1 MPQQVAFPIISSD
14 TFCLECEMRYL
25 GSEELQPLPRRRS
38 WGPQPGCASL
48 VGTRCPAPAAEQ
60 VKETPSLRLFNP
72 LPPQAAAQK
81 ALCPCCS
88 PSAAGALRRQ
98 VVLDQSIK
106 WNFKKRA
113 SGQLEHLIFLSSQQG
128 RSQEIIFI
136 FHELEG
142 IPCNL
147 ALPSFP
153 QPPTCWLG
161 KHLTYNLSTR

>member
-1 MPQQVAFPIISSD
+1 MPQQVALPIISSD

-38 WGPQPGCASL
+38 WGPHPGCASL

-60 VKETPSLRLFNP
+60 VKGTPSLRLFNS
-72 LPPQAAAQK
+72 LPRRLLLRRHC
-81 ALCPCCS
+81 LCPCYS
-88 PSAAGALRRQ
+88 PSAAGTLRRQ

-106 WNFKKRA
+106 WNFKKGA
-113 SGQLEHLIFLSSQQG
+113 SGWFEHLIFLSSQQG
-128 RSQEIIFI
+128 RSQEIVFI

-153 QPPTCWLG
+153 TASHLLAG
-161 KHLTYNLSTR
+161 KTFNL